1 MLSYL
6 LYLNSFSVASLIS
19 FPLTL
24 ISPFCSLGK
33 MGVEWNTFPEIHNV
47 IQDQIAVRFA
57 DMTPQRN
64 LFMHLTKSIYSR
76 NY

>member
-6 LYLNSFSVASLIS
+6 LYLNSFSAASLIS

-33 MGVEWNTFPEIHNV
+33 MGVEWNTFPDIHNV
-47 IQDQIAVRFA
+47 IQDQLAVRFE
-57 DMTPQRN
+57 DMTPQGN
-64 LFMHLTKSIYSR
+64 QFIHFTI
-76 NY
+76 